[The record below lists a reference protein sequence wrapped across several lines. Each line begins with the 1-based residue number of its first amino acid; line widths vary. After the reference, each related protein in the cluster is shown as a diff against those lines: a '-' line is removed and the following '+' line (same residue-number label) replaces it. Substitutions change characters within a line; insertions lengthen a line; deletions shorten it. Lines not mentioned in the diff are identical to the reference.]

1 MLSKKRKILRS
12 TEKYWDSNARSKKRI
27 LLLTTLGAGGDLLPE
42 KVAGGEVGEAIP
54 ARIWGGN
61 SEWGFHQRWRVAVLW
76 ICSKNSDFCC
86 CSTMAFLIPLLFNLY
101 LKDLTS
107 SVSKILSQYIAIF
120 SFPKCVSVSWC
131 SSVSKTYPS
140 TLSCLVFPNLSW
152 FSSVSGTQYSCSHF
166 GNNQTSQKVT
176 SPYERLNTLSNTW
189 QRSCCTGFP
198 CFDWLVVCFFSYERL
213 NSYLAT
219 ILSHWVPL
227 PQPGPPSTQTMGRP
241 EAVRAEQS
249 TGYEEFSLKASM
261 KPTILV
267 YNSWQQ

>member
-1 MLSKKRKILRS
+1 MLSLKRGRYWEVLRN
-12 TEKYWDSNARSKKRI
+12 TETAMLGLKR
-27 LLLTTLGAGGDLLPE
+27 G
-42 KVAGGEVGEAIP
+42 
-54 ARIWGGN
+54 
-61 SEWGFHQRWRVAVLW
+61 S
-76 ICSKNSDFCC
+76 C
-86 CSTMAFLIPLLFNLY
+86 CSPRSEPEATSSLRRSPEERWVKPYLQEFEVETQNEDFIKDGGLLFCEFAQRIQIFVVVQPWPFLPQY
-101 LKDLTS
+101 CLICILKTLT
-107 SVSKILSQYIAIF
+107 
-120 SFPKCVSVSWC
+120 

-140 TLSCLVFPNLSW
+140 TLSSLVFPNFSW
-152 FSSVSGTQYSCSHF
+152 FSSVSGTQYSCSPF

-249 TGYEEFSLKASM
+249 TGYGEFRF
-261 KPTILV
+261 KPRIKISDSRRATGGWFIV
-267 YNSWQQ
+267 FNSKQQ